1 VTSKKEG
8 QFEDTKISD
17 CSQHYSYKV
26 LTYSI
31 WRQIPNEDH
40 TIILDGFPDATVSS
54 LTDLTSP
61 SSGGHNQ
68 DTSHTR
74 DRINLCKVHFSNQ
87 ANDQM
92 AATESTGGTTQPDL
106 IDYINDHLGV
116 DFNMLQVQV
125 AARKK
130 AQAIS

>member
-1 VTSKKEG
+1 
-8 QFEDTKISD
+8 
-17 CSQHYSYKV
+17 
-26 LTYSI
+26 
-31 WRQIPNEDH
+31 
-40 TIILDGFPDATVSS
+40 
-54 LTDLTSP
+54 
-61 SSGGHNQ
+61 
-68 DTSHTR
+68 
-74 DRINLCKVHFSNQ
+74 
-87 ANDQM
+87 M